1 MKLTQGRVRFLILSL
16 GVGLLI
22 STFASVTQAKEKPAK
37 IDLNTATQQELEN
50 LPGVGEAT
58 AKKIIAGRPY
68 SKVSDLEKAGVPK
81 STIDKIKSQVTVS
94 KTKAASSESSAK
106 SSSSKSSS
114 SESAEKSSGEK
125 TSSAKSTK
133 GSSSSAAAASSAKS
147 APSGPVNLNTAS
159 EKELED
165 LPGVGP
171 ATAKKIVAGRPYSS
185 VDDLAKAGVS
195 KSTITKIS
203 SLVTVGAGAG
213 AAASSSKSTAA
224 TSSSSR
230 SAESHGGSSASSRE
244 SAPAASS
251 SKESAAAASHPAQPP
266 PAKGMVWVNTATKV
280 YHYEGDRWYG
290 NTKEGKYM
298 TEADAIKAGN
308 RASKEGQKKE

>member
-1 MKLTQGRVRFLILSL
+1 MKFTQRRVRFLSLSL
-16 GVGLLI
+16 GLGLLI
-22 STFASVTQAKEKPAK
+22 SAFASVASAKDKPAK

-94 KTKAASSESSAK
+94 K
-106 SSSSKSSS
+106 
-114 SESAEKSSGEK
+114 
-125 TSSAKSTK
+125 SSAKSTK
-133 GSSSSAAAASSAKS
+133 TESATSSSSKASETKSGEKTKESKTAEKTEKSSKEKAPAA
-147 APSGPVNLNTAS
+147 SGPVNLNTAT

-195 KSTITKIS
+195 KSTIGKIS
-203 SLVTVGAGAG
+203 SMVTVGAGAG
-213 AAASSSKSTAA
+213 AAAGGAASSSKSTAA
-224 TSSSSR
+224 SSSPSR
-230 SAESHGGSSASSRE
+230 STESHGGSSSTSRE
-244 SAPAASS
+244 SAP
-251 SKESAAAASHPAQPP
+251 EASHPAQPP
-266 PAKGMVWVNTATKV
+266 PSKGMVWVNTATKV

-298 TEADAIKAGN
+298 TEADAIKAGY

>member
-1 MKLTQGRVRFLILSL
+1 MKLTQRRGRFLSLSL
-16 GVGLLI
+16 GLGLLI
-22 STFASVTQAKEKPAK
+22 SAFASVAAAKDKPAK

-81 STIDKIKSQVTVS
+81 STVDKIKSQVTVS
-94 KTKAASSESSAK
+94 K
-106 SSSSKSSS
+106 
-114 SESAEKSSGEK
+114 
-125 TSSAKSTK
+125 SSAKSTK
-133 GSSSSAAAASSAKS
+133 TESATSSSSKTSETKSGEKMKESKTTEKTEKSSKEKAPAA
-147 APSGPVNLNTAS
+147 SGPVNLNTAT

-171 ATAKKIVAGRPYSS
+171 ATAKKIIAGRPYSS

-195 KSTITKIS
+195 KSTIGKIGS
-203 SLVTVGAGAG
+203 MVTVGAGA
-213 AAASSSKSTAA
+213 AAGGTASSSKSTAA
-224 TSSSSR
+224 SSSSR
-230 SAESHGGSSASSRE
+230 SMESHGGSSSTSRE
-244 SAPAASS
+244 SAPEAG
-251 SKESAAAASHPAQPP
+251 HPAQAP

-298 TEADAIKAGN
+298 TEADAIKAGY

>member
-1 MKLTQGRVRFLILSL
+1 MKLTQRRVRFLSLSL
-16 GVGLLI
+16 GLGLLI
-22 STFASVTQAKEKPAK
+22 CAFAHVASAKDKPPK

-94 KTKAASSESSAK
+94 KT
-106 SSSSKSSS
+106 
-114 SESAEKSSGEK
+114 
-125 TSSAKSTK
+125 SAKSTK
-133 GSSSSAAAASSAKS
+133 TESAAKSSSKASETKSGEKMKESKTAEKTEKSPKEKVPAA
-147 APSGPVNLNTAS
+147 SGPVNLNTAS

-171 ATAKKIVAGRPYSS
+171 ATAKKIIAGRPYSS

-195 KSTITKIS
+195 KSTIGKIS
-203 SLVTVGAGAG
+203 SMVTVGAGAG
-213 AAASSSKSTAA
+213 AASGGAASSSKSTAA
-224 TSSSSR
+224 SSSSSR
-230 SAESHGGSSASSRE
+230 STESHGGSSSTARE
-244 SAPAASS
+244 SAP
-251 SKESAAAASHPAQPP
+251 EASHPAQPP

-280 YHYEGDRWYG
+280 YHFEGDRWYG

-298 TEADAIKAGN
+298 TEADAIKAGY